1 MLSGTPLP
9 IRQDR
14 LPVYKEVKIYNAKR
28 PALTAQG
35 REYEQDMVTVGN
47 LLNSGNRTEGF
58 SQARI
63 LL

>member
-1 MLSGTPLP
+1 MLSGAPLP
-9 IRQDR
+9 IRQDW
-14 LPVYKEVKIYNAKR
+14 LPGYKEVKIYNAKR